1 MQLRSLFGAIG
12 IAAVCLPTL
21 FAEGPPASYDLRSV
35 NGGTQAWVPE
45 VQNQGAAE
53 DCWTFAAATAMNSNL
68 LKTGLLPASP
78 VPPPISVSSWHLSTN
93 NGAPDQLLASEAFSA
108 TSNWSGFNYQALG
121 YVTRGSGQWQVP
133 GTSTEVIPGVGFRY
147 QQTMGGGPVLDSQ
160 NPLNPF
166 PASISERSG
175 YPAYLGSL
183 VPPANQPIAYRV
195 GSMRFHDQGYS
206 NNVPFPSPTGTTTLN
221 GVSIDTFTF
230 DLGAADPQ
238 VAAVKNAILANG
250 AATTCMNG
258 EGNFQYGVGASGN
271 TTQYFNDQTA
281 PAWLTHVVTI
291 IGWDDDHT
299 ITDPSTSAT
308 TTGAWLVQN
317 SWGTGTNSDGTFWAS
332 YNDAVIG
339 RVGVST
345 YTMLDN
351 APYSS
356 TVIQNELGPTRIGSF
371 FDSIWAGPTTSLPI
385 PSGMPTVAHHTAAA
399 VLTPASDGE
408 LRAIGLF
415 TQLANVLIDVA
426 IYETWDNGPSGFLG
440 GSRYT
445 LDDIG
450 YFQVELPE
458 SLTLTAADSI
468 VVQLTYL
475 DALTLDPALG
485 ALGITIGGSGLNFD
499 SSTNSVASGLSYYL
513 DGSAWTDF
521 ATLEYP
527 LAEGPG
533 GVTGGVLFLKGITAV
548 PEPSTL
554 LLVLVAATIGMF
566 RLRVGGKTF
575 HVAARR
581 IDRGPEASERAGHI
595 CR

>member
-1 MQLRSLFGAIG
+1 MQFRSLFGSIG

-21 FAEGPPASYDLRSV
+21 FAEGPPASFDLRSV
-35 NGGTQAWVPE
+35 NNGTQAWVPE

-78 VPPPISVSSWHLSTN
+78 VPPPISISSWHLSTN
-93 NGAPDQLLASEAFSA
+93 NGAADQLLASEAFSA

-121 YVTRGSGQWQVP
+121 YVTRGSGQWHVP
-133 GTSTEVIPGVGFRY
+133 GTTAEVIPGEGFRY

-166 PASISERSG
+166 PASISEWSG
-175 YPAYLGSL
+175 YPSYLGSL
-183 VPPANQPIAYRV
+183 VPPSNQPIASRV
-195 GSMRFHDQGYS
+195 GAMRFYDQGYS

-230 DLGAADPQ
+230 DQGAGDPQ
-238 VAAVKNAILANG
+238 VAAVKDAILANG
-250 AATTCMNG
+250 AATTCMNVY
-258 EGNFQYGVGASGN
+258 GNFQYGVGASGN

-281 PAWLTHVVTI
+281 PAWLNHSVTI
-291 IGWDDDHT
+291 IGWDDDYT
-299 ITDPSTSAT
+299 MTDPSTSAT

-317 SWGTGTNSDGTFWAS
+317 SNGTVTNYDGTFWAS

-345 YTMLDN
+345 FTLLDN
-351 APYSS
+351 ASYSS
-356 TVIQNELGPTRIGSF
+356 TVIQNELGPTAIGEYF
-371 FDSIWAGPTTSLPI
+371 AATYTGPTKDLYI

-408 LRAIGLF
+408 LLALGLF
-415 TQLANVLIDVA
+415 TQLANVLVDVE

-450 YFQVELPE
+450 YFQVELPD

-499 SSTNSVASGLSYYL
+499 TNTNSVASGLSYYL

-521 ATLEYP
+521 ATLDYP
-527 LAEGPG
+527 FIDGPG

-554 LLVLVAATIGMF
+554 LLVLAAAALGIL
-566 RLRVGGKTF
+566 RIRVGGKTF

-581 IDRGPEASERAGHI
+581 IDRGPEA
-595 CR
+595 